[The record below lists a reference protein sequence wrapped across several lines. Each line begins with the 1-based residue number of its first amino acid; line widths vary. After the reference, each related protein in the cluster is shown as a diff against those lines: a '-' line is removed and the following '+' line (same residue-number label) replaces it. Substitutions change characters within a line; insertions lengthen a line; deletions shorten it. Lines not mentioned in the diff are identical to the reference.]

1 MPKGTHERTAT
12 VAFRVSAPL
21 DKGTLEDLLGAI
33 TNPPKPTPA
42 IEIAKK
48 LVSAGQLND
57 DDLANL
63 VILLASIG
71 LTQLQEVKGIEI
83 QLLRL

>member
-12 VAFRVSAPL
+12 VAFRVSVPL
-21 DKGTLEDLLGAI
+21 NVITLEGLSGAI
-33 TNPPKPTPA
+33 TEPPKPTPA

-48 LVSAGQLND
+48 LVSAGQLKD

-71 LTQLQEVKGIEI
+71 LAQLQKVEGIKI